1 MDDPPGE
8 GWLVAGRAGGGTLA
22 DPRGALTGPIEMA
35 ILAIMETA
43 TITEVKNGLSAI
55 IDRVKAGESIL
66 VTDRGV
72 PVAIIEPATGR
83 LNIEDR
89 LASLERRGLIKRG
102 TGESPIELM
111 RTPGPTPRDGAD
123 AVAYV
128 LEERREGR

>member
-1 MDDPPGE
+1 
-8 GWLVAGRAGGGTLA
+8 
-22 DPRGALTGPIEMA
+22 MA